1 MGQSLTWLAVRGK
14 EPAQVLADLDA
25 QLAGDAWAEFG
36 TDPLAASRLRSGWY
50 AVAARGAD
58 HPWGTADWLAA
69 LSAGAEVVAC
79 RVEEHTM
86 FASAEGWRAGER
98 AWCVVHDAQQ
108 GAGHLQVDG
117 APPPALAGITAELRA
132 LQAGSA
138 GVDYLFEVPLKL
150 AQRLT
155 GFKHDEGD
163 DGTHGRW
170 RALRTGPAQPA
181 APARPWWK
189 RW

>member
-36 TDPLAASRLRSGWY
+36 TDPPAASRLRSGWY

-117 APPPALAGITAELRA
+117 AAAGAGHHRRA
-132 LQAGSA
+132 A
-138 GVDYLFEVPLKL
+138 
-150 AQRLT
+150 RC
-155 GFKHDEGD
+155 
-163 DGTHGRW
+163 GR
-170 RALRTGPAQPA
+170 
-181 APARPWWK
+181 ARPAWTTCSRC
-189 RW
+189 RWNWRSA